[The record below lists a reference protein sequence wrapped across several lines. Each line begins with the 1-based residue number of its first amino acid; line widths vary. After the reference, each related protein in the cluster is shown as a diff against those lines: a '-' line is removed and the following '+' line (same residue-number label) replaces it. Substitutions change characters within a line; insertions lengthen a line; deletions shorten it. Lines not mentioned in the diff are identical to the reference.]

1 MYRIILTQTAI
12 DHYNA
17 FVKSGNVKIVNRI
30 KLLLADIAQHP
41 YTGIGKPEALRHSLA
56 GMWSRRINR
65 EHRLIYTVDDNRVIV
80 HILVHILAMHPHYG
94 EK

>member
-1 MYRIILTQTAI
+1 MYQIVLTQTAI

-41 YTGIGKPEALRHSLA
+41 YTGIGKPEALRHSLS

-65 EHRLIYTVDDNRVIV
+65 EHRLIYSVDDNRI
-80 HILVHILAMHPHYG
+80 IVHILAMHSHYG

>member
-17 FVKSGNVKIVNRI
+17 FVKSGDVKIVNRI

-41 YTGIGKPEALRHSLA
+41 YTGIGKPEALKYSLA

-65 EHRLIYTVDDNRVIV
+65 EHRIVYTVNDQEI
-80 HILVHILAMHPHYG
+80 IVHILAMHSHYG
-94 EK
+94 AK

>member
-1 MYRIILTQTAI
+1 MYRIVLTQTAI

-17 FVKSGNVKIVNRI
+17 FVKSGNLKIVNRI

-41 YTGIGKPEALRHSLA
+41 YTGIGKPEALRHSLT
-56 GMWSRRINR
+56 GMWPRRINR
-65 EHRLIYTVDDNRVIV
+65 EHRLIYSVDDNRI
-80 HILVHILAMHPHYG
+80 IVHILAMHSHYG

>member
-1 MYRIILTQTAI
+1 MYQIVLTQTAI

-17 FVKSGNVKIVNRI
+17 FVKSGNLKIVNRI

-41 YTGIGKPEALRHSLA
+41 YTGIGKPEALRHFLT

-65 EHRLIYTVDDNRVIV
+65 EHRLIYSVDDNRI
-80 HILVHILAMHPHYG
+80 IVHILAMHSHYG

>member
-1 MYRIILTQTAI
+1 MYRIVLTQTAI

-17 FVKSGNVKIVNRI
+17 FVKSGNVKVVNRI

-41 YTGIGKPEALRHSLA
+41 YTGIGKPEALRFSLA

-65 EHRLIYTVDDNRVIV
+65 EHLLIYTVDDDRI
-80 HILVHILAMHPHYG
+80 IVHILAMHSHYG
-94 EK
+94 KK

>member
-1 MYRIILTQTAI
+1 MYRIILTETAI
-12 DHYNA
+12 AHYNA
-17 FVKSGNVKIVNRI
+17 FVKSGNVKVVSRI

-41 YTGIGKPEALRHSLA
+41 YTGIGKPEALKYALA

-65 EHRLIYTVDDNRVIV
+65 EHRLIYTIDDNRI
-80 HILVHILAMHPHYG
+80 IVHILAMHSHNG

>member
-1 MYRIILTQTAI
+1 MYRIVLTQTAI

-17 FVKSGNVKIVNRI
+17 FVKSGNVKVVNRI

-41 YTGIGKPEALRHSLA
+41 YTGIGKPEALRFSLA

-65 EHRLIYTVDDNRVIV
+65 EHRLIYTVDDDRI
-80 HILVHILAMHPHYG
+80 IVHILAMHSHYG
-94 EK
+94 KK

>member
-1 MYRIILTQTAI
+1 MYQIVLTQTAI

-17 FVKSGNVKIVNRI
+17 FVKSGNLKIVNRI

-41 YTGIGKPEALRHSLA
+41 YTGIGKPEALRHSLT

-65 EHRLIYTVDDNRVIV
+65 EHRLIYSVDDYRI
-80 HILVHILAMHPHYG
+80 IVHILAMHSHYG